1 MSDDYHVAEPVGA
14 QPVQVDKASGM
25 AIAALVLGILGFCC
39 CGFITGVPALIIGWI
54 ENSKINR
61 GESSQRGKGFAIVG
75 IVLGVVSLV
84 FACLGLL
91 WTFFFGGLGVL
102 QQIAHTH
109 P

>member
-61 GESSQRGKGFAIVG
+61 GESSQRGKGFAIAG
-75 IVLGVVSLV
+75 IVLGIISVILACISL
-84 FACLGLL
+84 AMYGLYGAA
-91 WTFFFGGLGVL
+91 FFTNMLH
-102 QQIAHTH
+102 QMR
-109 P
+109 